1 MKAAIHPKYFEEAKV
16 TCACGNS
23 FSVGMTIPSF
33 HADVCSSCHPFYTGQ
48 MRYLDT
54 RGRVDSFMAKQEK
67 AQGVVFKS
75 KSERRA
81 EKKVAQVQA
90 DISRPQT
97 LEELRKMLKKSK

>member
-1 MKAAIHPKYFEEAKV
+1 MKTAIHPKYYQDAKV

-23 FSVGMTIPSF
+23 FTVGMTIPSF

-54 RGRVDSFMAKQEK
+54 KGRVDSFMAKQEK
-67 AQGVVFKS
+67 AKGVVVKS
-75 KSERRA
+75 KAARRA
-81 EKKVAQVQA
+81 EKKVAQLEA

-97 LEELRKMLKKSK
+97 LEELRKMLKKSR